1 MRTAGNK
8 KRLVYTGSGGAKL
21 IVRRKKGL
29 TEFYL
34 TDPQLGQTKVGDGV
48 VFQKQDIAAGTYYT
62 EGKTR
67 RSLVI
72 TPVE

>member
-1 MRTAGNK
+1 
-8 KRLVYTGSGGAKL
+8 L